1 MGLFMVDYKII
12 GLSDILFVVPFTM
25 QVLGLENFCNS
36 YGNTRE
42 DYKCSITFRV
52 KQCAHQ

>member
-12 GLSDILFVVPFTM
+12 GLSDILFVLAFTRQVP
-25 QVLGLENFCNS
+25 GLENFHNS

-42 DYKCSITFRV
+42 DSKCSITFRV
-52 KQCAHQ
+52 THCAHQ